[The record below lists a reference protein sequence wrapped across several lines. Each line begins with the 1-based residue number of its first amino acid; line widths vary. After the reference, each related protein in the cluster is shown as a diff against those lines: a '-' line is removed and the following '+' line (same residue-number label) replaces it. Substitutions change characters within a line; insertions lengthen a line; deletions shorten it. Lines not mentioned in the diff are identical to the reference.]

1 MRLLLAAFLMLLAA
15 TARAELLTL
24 AADTPR
30 VSLEGRLE
38 HVADPTG
45 KLSFEAARQRDYTAL
60 PEFRSL
66 GYDRDAHWFRTR
78 LSRAPGAPDHW
89 IFVVGLPELEEL
101 DVWVEQPGGGFR
113 KHALG
118 YHRPYDER
126 PLQSR
131 QFAVP
136 IDMQGPIDIYF
147 RVHTA
152 NAINVNAEVWRPDA
166 FVGAETRDNFYF
178 GLYFG
183 ILLIAVALY
192 AFIGGWLRDAAMAAY
207 AGYIASIALMNL
219 GTTGYLPVLLASN
232 AAWAT
237 DALPRIGW
245 LGGAVSIVLMWD
257 RLLHLE
263 RNHPRI
269 HRLYQLTVLLNL
281 ALVPFAL
288 VPSLVT
294 AALLVVV
301 KLANYLNILNFVISM
316 TLVLLFWRRTRRAEP
331 MLYFAAF
338 VIPALATLVNTA
350 ANQGFL
356 PQNVVTSNL
365 YRFAPLVHVLVMSF
379 GLGLRLRQ
387 VQRDKAAAEQEVL
400 VATQRGE
407 DQRRFVAMLSHEFRN
422 PLAAIDRSAQMIALK
437 TPGLAAAEAKRLEQ
451 IRGNVAT
458 LSGLVDNFLV
468 TEALDHQAI
477 ALSRESCA
485 LRPLLEGVVHMQG
498 EEGGQRI
505 ALTITPAEAACDLD
519 HTLIGMA
526 VGNLLGNA
534 LRYSPPDSPVEISA
548 NVDAN
553 GLHIRVADRGLGM
566 NEDELAHLGMP
577 YYRAASSLGKRGSGL
592 GYHFTRRIIEAHGGK
607 LQARARPDGG
617 LVVEIDLL
625 LHD

>member
-1 MRLLLAAFLMLLAA
+1 M
-15 TARAELLTL
+15 
-24 AADTPR
+24 
-30 VSLEGRLE
+30 
-38 HVADPTG
+38 
-45 KLSFEAARQRDYTAL
+45 L

-78 LSRAPGAPDHW
+78 LSPTPGAPDHW

-113 KHALG
+113 KYALG

-136 IDMQGPIDIYF
+136 IDVLGPIDIYF

-192 AFIGGWLRDAAMAAY
+192 AFLGGWLRDAAMAAY

-245 LGGAVSIVLMWD
+245 LGGAVSIVVMWD

-269 HRLYQLTVLLNL
+269 HRLYQFTVLLNL
-281 ALVPFAL
+281 ALLPFAL
-288 VPSLVT
+288 MPSLVT

-331 MLYFAAF
+331 LLYFAAF

-365 YRFAPLVHVLVMSF
+365 YRIAPLVHVLVMSF

-437 TPGLAAAEAKRLEQ
+437 TPELAAAEAKRLEQ
-451 IRGNVAT
+451 IRGNVDT
-458 LSGLVDNFLV
+458 LSGLVDNFLL
-468 TEALDHQAI
+468 TEALDHQAM
-477 ALSRESCA
+477 ALSREPCA
-485 LRPLLEGVVHMQG
+485 LLPLLEGAVHMQG

-505 ALTITPAEAACDLD
+505 ALTVTPPEAACELD
-519 HTLIGMA
+519 PTLFGMA

-534 LRYSPPDSPVEISA
+534 LRYSQPDSPVEISA
-548 NVDAN
+548 TVDTN
-553 GLHIRVADRGLGM
+553 GLCIRVADRGPGM
-566 NEDELAHLGMP
+566 SEDELAQLGMP
-577 YYRAASSLGKRGSGL
+577 YYRAASSLGKKGSGL
-592 GYHFTRRIIEAHGGK
+592 GYHFTRRIVEAHGGK
-607 LQARARPDGG
+607 LQARARPGGG
-617 LVVEIDLL
+617 LMVEIVLS
-625 LHD
+625 